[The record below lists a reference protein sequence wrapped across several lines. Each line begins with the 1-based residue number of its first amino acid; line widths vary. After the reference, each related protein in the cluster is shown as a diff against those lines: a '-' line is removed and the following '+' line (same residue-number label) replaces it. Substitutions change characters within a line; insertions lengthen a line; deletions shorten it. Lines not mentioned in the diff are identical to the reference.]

1 MNESQRQ
8 RIFYYG
14 FAVFVGVLLVL
25 NWTGIF
31 TTIFGLDTAIFITI
45 LAGYKTFYNSIFALV
60 EKRISADIALCVAV
74 IAALAVGQYFS
85 AAEAM
90 FIVLVGEGLESYA
103 SERTTAAIEKLAS
116 QLPRTARVVRDGVEQ
131 TVAVE
136 DLVYRDLIVVRS
148 GERIPA
154 DGIIES
160 GNSAID
166 ESSITGEPLPREK
179 GPGAEVYSG
188 SLNDSALLRIRVE
201 RAGAD
206 TTLAHVVQL
215 VQQAQQR
222 RAPVERLA
230 DRVATYFLPAL
241 LLAAGLTFYFTR
253 DWLRTVAVLIVA
265 CPCALILATPTAM
278 VAAIGGLARRG
289 ILVRGADV
297 LQNAARST
305 TVVFDKTGTLT
316 KGKVEIVEILATD
329 GDVNGLLSAAAAAE
343 AASNHPLARAIVSEA
358 QRYGLTVAHADE
370 ADVVPGRGARAH
382 AGGRAILAGNAEFLH
397 DAGVVGV
404 ESVLEHADRVG
415 ATPVLIAIDG
425 VLAGA
430 ILFRDP
436 IRDGAHE
443 AVEGLRAIGIED
455 IVLLTGDRAS
465 AAANVAQRVGIDK
478 VIASLLPEQ
487 KAAHLRE
494 LVDAGRR
501 PTMAGDGLN
510 DAPALASA
518 SVGIA
523 MAGAADVTSEAAD
536 VVYLPES
543 LAALPEFYRVSRKA
557 VRTAWQNIFVF
568 AIVLNASAVLLAAF
582 GILGPAGAA
591 LTHQLSSFFVMINS
605 LRLLHVPGNRKTAWR
620 AKLGDWKQ
628 KIGFEHLRENA
639 GELLGNLE
647 FDALTTRLVALWPR
661 LRPYIVLK
669 LVGLYLL
676 SGVYMLRPDQVG
688 VVERFGR
695 KLTPYRQP
703 GLHYKLPWPIDRL
716 TRIQDRKIRVVE
728 VGYRTVIGA
737 KDEPA
742 AYEWNVQ
749 HRNGRY
755 QDIPTESMML
765 TGDQNMIAL
774 TAAVHYV
781 PDRPDDFLFRQL
793 DGDNTVRSV
802 TESVL
807 QNVVSSSRLDDVLT
821 EGRPAI
827 EWKARQQI
835 SALLNR
841 YGAGVTVLSVKLED
855 VHPSIEVVD
864 AFRRVSDAYEEK
876 SRLVNQ
882 AEGYSNEQ
890 LALARGNATAQLQNA
905 QAFKTGRVARA
916 TGDASR
922 FTEAESAFRSAP
934 AATSS
939 RLYLETMESVLPGK
953 RKLIVDKTKNKR
965 QLWLLQD
972 GAQLPNAPGGTPE

>member
-1 MNESQRQ
+1 
-8 RIFYYG
+8 
-14 FAVFVGVLLVL
+14 
-25 NWTGIF
+25 
-31 TTIFGLDTAIFITI
+31 
-45 LAGYKTFYNSIFALV
+45 
-60 EKRISADIALCVAV
+60 
-74 IAALAVGQYFS
+74 
-85 AAEAM
+85 
-90 FIVLVGEGLESYA
+90 
-103 SERTTAAIEKLAS
+103 
-116 QLPRTARVVRDGVEQ
+116 
-131 TVAVE
+131 
-136 DLVYRDLIVVRS
+136 
-148 GERIPA
+148 
-154 DGIIES
+154 
-160 GNSAID
+160 
-166 ESSITGEPLPREK
+166 
-179 GPGAEVYSG
+179 
-188 SLNDSALLRIRVE
+188 
-201 RAGAD
+201 
-206 TTLAHVVQL
+206 
-215 VQQAQQR
+215 
-222 RAPVERLA
+222 
-230 DRVATYFLPAL
+230 
-241 LLAAGLTFYFTR
+241 
-253 DWLRTVAVLIVA
+253 
-265 CPCALILATPTAM
+265 
-278 VAAIGGLARRG
+278 
-289 ILVRGADV
+289 
-297 LQNAARST
+297 
-305 TVVFDKTGTLT
+305 
-316 KGKVEIVEILATD
+316 
-329 GDVNGLLSAAAAAE
+329 
-343 AASNHPLARAIVSEA
+343 
-358 QRYGLTVAHADE
+358 
-370 ADVVPGRGARAH
+370 
-382 AGGRAILAGNAEFLH
+382 
-397 DAGVVGV
+397 
-404 ESVLEHADRVG
+404 
-415 ATPVLIAIDG
+415 
-425 VLAGA
+425 
-430 ILFRDP
+430 
-436 IRDGAHE
+436 
-443 AVEGLRAIGIED
+443 
-455 IVLLTGDRAS
+455 
-465 AAANVAQRVGIDK
+465 
-478 VIASLLPEQ
+478 
-487 KAAHLRE
+487 
-494 LVDAGRR
+494 
-501 PTMAGDGLN
+501 
-510 DAPALASA
+510 
-518 SVGIA
+518 
-523 MAGAADVTSEAAD
+523 
-536 VVYLPES
+536 
-543 LAALPEFYRVSRKA
+543 
-557 VRTAWQNIFVF
+557 
-568 AIVLNASAVLLAAF
+568 
-582 GILGPAGAA
+582 
-591 LTHQLSSFFVMINS
+591 
-605 LRLLHVPGNRKTAWR
+605 
-620 AKLGDWKQ
+620 
-628 KIGFEHLRENA
+628 
-639 GELLGNLE
+639 
-647 FDALTTRLVALWPR
+647 
-661 LRPYIVLK
+661 
-669 LVGLYLL
+669 
-676 SGVYMLRPDQVG
+676 MLRPDQVG